1 MGKNKQKFLI
11 LAVTFCWIVT
21 RPVWA
26 ITKLEATGPAADI
39 VNKIEKIKEKYEDI
53 ESKVMQEKE
62 KLTKKAEALLDKT
75 VGTEGAALFKS
86 YVKENG
92 AGIVNSVASG
102 QFNVG
107 DYSLSGFSD
116 AIKSELGNYKLDYAT
131 LVAQAEDMIESA
143 EKAKLEKERVIDEQ
157 IAKLQSEWDA
167 KNALN
172 AKLKSEELNKELDE
186 IAFRIAELKK
196 QKTELSNI
204 VIMNSEEQKQMQDK
218 LLATQEVIAD
228 YNAKISQDEIL
239 KTLNSEA
246 MSLFSLD
253 TENEEIATAYA
264 DNIDKLFLGRLEFS
278 NSENVGRVRKARQQE
293 YLKSEKELL
302 RVIVNTYNSIDE
314 TNDRMKKCS
323 QAAGEAQGLF
333 GGNAM
338 RVCVDIQIA
347 KIAAQY
353 MEMLLAQIRHETSLE
368 IQSWSNQYRYPDYN
382 RDYTKFNLDD
392 YVLTKDDL
400 KSGALDEAS
409 GIFGDGILNFK
420 GF

>member
-1 MGKNKQKFLI
+1 MGKYKQKILI
-11 LAVTFCWIVT
+11 LVVTFCWIVIK
-21 RPVWA
+21 PVWA
-26 ITKLEATGPAADI
+26 ITKLEATGPAADV

-62 KLTKKAEALLDKT
+62 RLTKKAESLLDKT

-92 AGIVNSVASG
+92 AGIVSSAASG
-102 QFNVG
+102 QFNAG
-107 DYSLSGFSD
+107 DYNLSGFSD

-172 AKLKSEELNKELDE
+172 ANLKSEELNKELDE
-186 IAFRIAELKK
+186 IAFRIAELTK

-204 VIMNSEEQKQMQDK
+204 SIVNSEEQKQMQEQ

-228 YNAKISQDEIL
+228 YNAKISQDEML

-246 MSLFSLD
+246 MSLFSAD
-253 TENEEIATAYA
+253 SENEEIASAYA
-264 DNIDKLFLGRLEFS
+264 DNIDKLFLGRLEFN
-278 NSENVGRVRKARQQE
+278 NSENVARVRKARQQE

-302 RVIVNTYNSIDE
+302 KVIVDTYNSIDE

-368 IQSWSNQYRYPDYN
+368 IQSWSNQYKYPDYN

-400 KSGALDEAS
+400 KSNALDETS
-409 GIFGDGILNFK
+409 SVFGDGILNFK